1 MARGIEEALQ
11 ARDGEETVAITINA
25 ERPRKGVFEVR
36 VGESVVASTGP
47 EARPFPELKALDV
60 AMVAQAA
67 VDAAIRAGLS
77 GR

>member
-1 MARGIEEALQ
+1 VC
-11 ARDGEETVAITINA
+11 TY
-25 ERPRKGVFEVR
+25 
-36 VGESVVASTGP
+36 S
-47 EARPFPELKALDV
+47 LKALDV